1 MKVFF
6 GWKFYNFILI
16 PKNFDIPKL
25 SEVEIML
32 LLLKQLN
39 KKDKNIN
46 DIVKLIINKFS
57 LSNKFII
64 LDNPQHIL
72 TKYENYLNRFD
83 EIYAGYIEKKYD
95 KSFRTSLLNDINL
108 VIIEYLYENSE
119 ITYKKYSD
127 YLHKISEITNKKY
140 NLTQIL
146 ILKIDV
152 SPMLPIKFENI
163 LYIPYFYYSIKEDS
177 KLLFHDI
184 SVKKKL
190 FYKNY
195 TLLDLSIDNEIQIY
209 IQRLLNLKNRITENI
224 LCGGFIHYER
234 TIQIIYAISD
244 LNLLNTFIIE
254 SSYNKLESYE
264 CAKILYLN
272 APPLVKPSLEII
284 LEFNEA
290 NREKNI
296 DETKRRF
303 YDMYNNLKIRSR
315 NEFLKCNYIIDN
327 KLKVKLDNK
336 INLKKYFNDKSILPL
351 TFNIGKIDNLLS
363 ECERNEILSNIEHND
378 YITAIVEKIIKFLR
392 NFCNLNKNKY
402 FIIKDAKGTG
412 GINISGF
419 NCFDDYDK
427 VNYEKK
433 IDFLRK
439 LFYNEIETYDDY
451 ETSIKKHVINY
462 IECLNK
468 NLVIQEFIISPKIF
482 SKSQYYNFKSRIFI
496 IINQQ
501 KSQNDNISQLYS
513 YLYKQFSPDL
523 MEYKEVNPNNFFNED
538 YGTYDSFISNKNE
551 HLEDLSYT
559 DDIKNFVQDEI
570 VKEFIN
576 KFNIYIN
583 KINKFVNGIFIDDN
597 NNFINSNI
605 YKILVID
612 AIFDINDHNNIKI
625 IEINTE
631 GAVYLE
637 DLEINILKLI
647 YNNDDSS
654 FIKADTTFNY
664 DEEVTYSEDLD
675 DIYCI
680 NKFNE
685 TKDSSLKFKNKY
697 LKYKNKY
704 LKYKNNL

>member
-1 MKVFF
+1 MLVFF
-6 GWKFYNFILI
+6 GWKFFNFILI
-16 PKNFDIPKL
+16 PKNFEIPKI

-32 LLLKQLN
+32 LSLIKQLN
-39 KKDKNIN
+39 IDDKSIN
-46 DIVKLIINKFS
+46 NIVKLIINKFS

-64 LDNPQHIL
+64 LDNPQIIFSM
-72 TKYENYLNRFD
+72 YNNYLNSFD
-83 EIYAGYIEKKYD
+83 EIYAGYIEKKYN
-95 KSFRTSLLNDINL
+95 KSFRTSLLNDITL
-108 VIIEYLYENSE
+108 VISEDLDINSLS
-119 ITYKKYSD
+119 KYSD

-140 NLTQIL
+140 NITQISKL
-146 ILKIDV
+146 NTED
-152 SPMLPIKFENI
+152 SPMLPIKLENV
-163 LYIPYFYYSIKEDS
+163 LYIPYFYYSIKES
-177 KLLFHDI
+177 EYSFYDI
-184 SVKKKL
+184 SVKRKL

-195 TLLDLSIDNEIQIY
+195 TLLDLSIDNDIQIY
-209 IQRLLNLKNRITENI
+209 IQRILNNKNRITQNI
-224 LCGGFIHYER
+224 LCGGWIHYER
-234 TIQIIYAISD
+234 TINIIDAISD

-254 SSYNKLESYE
+254 SSYNKLETYE
-264 CAKILYLN
+264 CVKILYLN
-272 APPLVKPSLEII
+272 APPLVKPSSEII
-284 LEFNEA
+284 LEFKEF
-290 NREKNI
+290 NRERNI
-296 DETKRRF
+296 EETTKHF
-303 YDMYNNLKIRSR
+303 YDMYSNLKIRAR
-315 NEFLKCNYIIDN
+315 NEFLKCNYNIDN
-327 KLKVKLDNK
+327 KLKIKLDNK
-336 INLKKYFNDKSILPL
+336 SNLKKYFNDKSILPL

-363 ECERNEILSNIEHND
+363 ECERNEILSNIEHID

-402 FIIKDAKGTG
+402 FIIKDAKGTS

-427 VNYEKK
+427 VNYENK
-433 IDFLRK
+433 IYFLKK
-439 LFYNEIETYDDY
+439 LFYHEIDTYYDH
-451 ETSIKKHVINY
+451 ETSIKKHVINF

-468 NLVIQEFIISPKIF
+468 NLVIQEFIKSPYIYSFGK
-482 SKSQYYNFKSRIFI
+482 YYSFKSRIFI

-513 YLYKQFSPDL
+513 YLYKKFSPDF
-523 MEYKEVNPNNFFNED
+523 MEYNEVNPNNFFNNSIK
-538 YGTYDSFISNKNE
+538 TYNSFISNKNR
-551 HLEDLSYT
+551 HLSHMSHTEDIEDY
-559 DDIKNFVQDEI
+559 VQDEKK

-612 AIFDINDHNNIKI
+612 AIFDTNDNNNIKI

-631 GAVYLE
+631 GAVYVDGIYE
-637 DLEINILKLI
+637 NIIELI
-647 YNNDDSS
+647 YKNNDSS
-654 FIKADTTFNY
+654 FIKADSTFNY

-675 DIYCI
+675 DVYCI